1 MQFMS
6 RWTARL
12 PTFRCEFFFLS
23 EREKNSTLTSTCL
36 SFFFSS
42 FSLFFSPSFLS
53 LLFLLFSLSYLDK
66 DLPGVEAEDLVGLL
80 RFFEFRE
87 RRREKRRA
95 KEA

>member
-36 SFFFSS
+36 SF

-87 RRREKRRA
+87 RQREKRRA